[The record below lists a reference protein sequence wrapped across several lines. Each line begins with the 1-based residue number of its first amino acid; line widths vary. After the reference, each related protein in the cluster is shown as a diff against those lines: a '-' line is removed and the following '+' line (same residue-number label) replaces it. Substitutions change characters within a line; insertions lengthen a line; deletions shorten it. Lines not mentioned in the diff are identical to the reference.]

1 MSNNWF
7 LYLDDLRSPP
17 NDGRNY
23 VVARTPDEAMGL
35 IRTRGLPAFM
45 SLDHD
50 LGPDLDT
57 MQFLQALY
65 REFPCPPSF
74 PAYHVHSANPVGRA
88 NIISFLE
95 SWRRALQLE

>member
-1 MSNNWF
+1 VNTWF

-17 NDGRNY
+17 DDGREY
-23 VVARTPDEAMGL
+23 IVARTPEEAMAY
-35 IRTRGLPAFM
+35 IRVRGVPEFM

-57 MQFLQALY
+57 MQFLRALY
-65 REFPCPPSF
+65 REFPSPQAF
-74 PAYHVHSANPVGRA
+74 PEYHVHSANPVGRA

-95 SWRRALQLE
+95 SWRRSL

>member
-1 MSNNWF
+1 MKSWC

-17 NDGRNY
+17 ADGRDY
-23 VVARTPDEAMGL
+23 LVARTPDEAMGL
-35 IRTRGLPAFM
+35 IRARGLPAFM

-57 MQFLQALY
+57 MQFLQSLY
-65 REFPCPPSF
+65 REFPHPPSF
-74 PAYHVHSANPVGRA
+74 PEYHVHSANPVGRA

-95 SWRRALQLE
+95 SWRRSL